1 MYKEVI
7 MRKVLVLVLVVVCC
21 SFVSSVFAQS
31 KTDKA
36 EIDRATIQTE
46 KKKIVA
52 ENMQLTDAE
61 STAFWPVY
69 DEFQRG
75 LRQIN
80 DKLGA
85 VIADFAKNYNT
96 MTDAKAGEIL
106 KGYLAAEKERLVL
119 KEKFVPKFKKVLPM
133 IKVARYYQIE
143 NKLETIVR
151 YELIKQIPLAK
162 SAQEGK

>member
-1 MYKEVI
+1 MK
-7 MRKVLVLVLVVVCC
+7 KVLVVVLAIVCC

-31 KTDKA
+31 KTDEA
-36 EIDRATIQTE
+36 EVNRAAIQTE

-52 ENMQLTDAE
+52 VNMQLTDAE
-61 STAFWPVY
+61 SKAFWPVY
-69 DEFQRG
+69 DEYQNG

-85 VIADFAKNYNT
+85 VITDFAKNYNT
-96 MTDAKAGEIL
+96 MTDAKAGEIM
-106 KGYLAAEKERLVL
+106 KGYLAAEKERLAL

-143 NKLETIVR
+143 NKLETMVKYQIVK
-151 YELIKQIPLAK
+151 EIPLAK
-162 SAQEGK
+162 

>member
-1 MYKEVI
+1 MK
-7 MRKVLVLVLVVVCC
+7 KVLVVVLAIVCC

-31 KTDKA
+31 KTDEA
-36 EIDRATIQTE
+36 EVNRAAIQTE

-52 ENMQLTDAE
+52 VNMQLTDAE
-61 STAFWPVY
+61 SKAFWPVY
-69 DEFQRG
+69 NEYQNG

-80 DKLGA
+80 DKLAA
-85 VIADFAKNYNT
+85 VIGDFAKNYST

-106 KGYLAAEKERLVL
+106 NGYLATEKERLAL

-143 NKLETIVR
+143 NKLETMVKYQIVK
-151 YELIKQIPLAK
+151 EIPLAK
-162 SAQEGK
+162 